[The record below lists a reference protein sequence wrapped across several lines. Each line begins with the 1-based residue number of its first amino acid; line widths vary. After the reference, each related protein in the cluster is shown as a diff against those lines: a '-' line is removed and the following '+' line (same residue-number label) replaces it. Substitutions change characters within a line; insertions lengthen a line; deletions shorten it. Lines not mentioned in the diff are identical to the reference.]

1 MEFDRGGNA
10 VGVEFGVRFRIVVN
24 HDLAGLFLRTT
35 GERFFA
41 PALFASANVDLRRI
55 GHQELHGLALGH
67 LNHKPRLLSET
78 IQTREYTLDARARS
92 TLLIPGFWLRRN
104 DAIRIQPLPR
114 RILRGMNGSLAL
126 RFYTLE
132 VRLALVGQTFAFGRL
147 GIETVLLQRQP

>member
-1 MEFDRGGNA
+1 MRCASSGSPDANETTIASGSLPSSLNMNCLRTALTLECASMEFDRGGNA

-67 LNHKPRLLSET
+67 LNHKPRL
-78 IQTREYTLDARARS
+78 
-92 TLLIPGFWLRRN
+92 
-104 DAIRIQPLPR
+104 
-114 RILRGMNGSLAL
+114 
-126 RFYTLE
+126 
-132 VRLALVGQTFAFGRL
+132 
-147 GIETVLLQRQP
+147 